1 MEKKGFSVC
10 APGSTR
16 ELEFVRVRWME
27 CIRDWGSTAPE
38 CVRVRRSG
46 AGEGMVPLAEAEE
59 VRWTFFLIA
68 GLSGLAVLTAAV
80 VCLRC
85 GCGVCVR
92 GGRWAGGW
100 DGADWRGGGAA

>member
-1 MEKKGFSVC
+1 M
-10 APGSTR
+10 
-16 ELEFVRVRWME
+16 RVRWME

-38 CVRVRRSG
+38 CVRVRKSG
-46 AGEGMVPLAEAEE
+46 AGAGAIPLADAEE

-68 GLSGLAVLTAAV
+68 GLSGLALATAPVV

-92 GGRWAGGW
+92 GGRWTAGG
-100 DGADWRGGGAA
+100 